1 VVYDRFGDFA
11 GFRLRDEDGC
21 ERRYRARE
29 AEIERLVPEAWR
41 NRWVVTVVADEAVD
55 HECRRDEDDPAPW
68 VERLILRRRAV

>member
-11 GFRLRDEDGC
+11 GFHLRDEEGR

-29 AEIERLVPEAWR
+29 AEIERLVLEAWR
-41 NRWVVTVVADEAVD
+41 DRWVVTVVADEAVD
-55 HECRRDEDDPAPW
+55 HERRRDEDDPAPW